1 MNIRMNISDVQ
12 AFHNVFYISLAD
24 KEHSQDE
31 EENKKP
37 DGSCSGWLPM
47 VDLHWQKLQGWP
59 PKN

>member
-1 MNIRMNISDVQ
+1 MSNGENEEWRRMNDQSWLL
-12 AFHNVFYISLAD
+12 SLAD

-59 PKN
+59 PK